1 MKFSPEVLG
10 RILFK
15 ELGVSRSRRLIVAYS
30 GGCDS
35 QVLLHGLSVLAR
47 AERNFA
53 VVAAHFDHGLEDGSA
68 GWLESCRHW
77 AGLMGVEFVSESAGG
92 RLVSCPNLE
101 AASRELRYGWLARL
115 GESGDTVMTAHHAD
129 DQAETFLGQVFRG
142 ADFPQLAGIHPS
154 RPIVHRS
161 TVRLVRP
168 LLDFSRQE
176 IEDYAIGNGL
186 DWIEDPSNRRNDVNR
201 NFLRNRL
208 LPTLYARGRITRQ
221 RLVEGA
227 EYCRKIAER
236 DGRLLSEAVDGLIER
251 SGRTLLC
258 RTDPI
263 HVPREGFEDQEL
275 LRRLVRFWLHASGR
289 PSPTDRQLEVLFG
302 QASGGSTGYAEISLK
317 GERVR
322 YFDRKFYLTGTVRL
336 AMPDGT
342 RSWKDGMRYLGE
354 NGIGMKWVDS
364 EAGLDRRWLSGEAD
378 LKFAWH
384 CGRKRIRLPGKSTSS
399 MIRKIQQRNRVPP
412 WERLMIPC
420 ILHRDRI
427 GWAHGVG
434 AASGYESQVP
444 ETGIKP
450 IFSVVGSDSSESRLP
465 VCPSI
470 HSGWME
476 H

>member
-15 ELGVSRSRRLIVAYS
+15 ELGVSRTRRLIVAYS

-47 AERNFA
+47 TERDLT
-53 VVAAHFDHGLEDGSA
+53 VIAAHFDHGLEDGSD
-68 GWLESCRHW
+68 GWIESCRRW
-77 AGLMGVEFVSESAGG
+77 ARLMGVEFVFKSAGE
-92 RLVSCPNLE
+92 RLASCSNLE
-101 AASRELRYGWLARL
+101 AASRQLRYGWLARL
-115 GESGDTVMTAHHAD
+115 GEAGDTVMTAHHAD

-142 ADFPQLAGIHPS
+142 GDFPQLAGIHPS

-161 TVRLVRP
+161 KVRLVRP
-168 LLDFSRQE
+168 LLDFSRQQ
-176 IEDYAIGNGL
+176 IRDYAVSNGL
-186 DWIEDPSNRRNDVNR
+186 DWIEDPSNRRNDANR

-221 RLVEGA
+221 RLVQGA
-227 EYCRKIAER
+227 EYCRNIAER
-236 DGRLLSEAVDGLIER
+236 DDRLLSEDACSLIDR
-251 SGRTLLC
+251 SARTLLC

-263 HVPREGFEDQEL
+263 HVPGEGFEDREL

-289 PSPTDRQLEVLFG
+289 PSPTDRQLEALFE

-322 YFDRKFYLTGTVRL
+322 YFDHKFYLTGTVRL
-336 AMPDGT
+336 VVPDGI
-342 RSWKDGMRYLGE
+342 RSWKDGMRYLAE

-364 EAGLDRRWLSGEAD
+364 EAGLDRRWLSDETD
-378 LKFAWH
+378 LEFAWH
-384 CGRKRIRLPGKSTSS
+384 CGRKRIRRPGSPASS

-412 WERLMIPC
+412 WERLLIPC
-420 ILHRDRI
+420 ILHEGRI
-427 GWAHGVG
+427 VWAHGVG
-434 AASGYESQVP
+434 TASGYESRTP
-444 ETGIKP
+444 ETGVKP
-450 IFSVVGSDSSESRLP
+450 IFSVVESDTSESRLP
-465 VCPSI
+465 VCPS
-470 HSGWME
+470 GWKE